1 LPTSRR
7 SIAPAEVQ
15 REPNLDTS
23 AALFCKPGENLV
35 TPANSAAPRKR
46 WYAVLYIQVLIAI
59 IIGILIG
66 YFSPKIGI
74 ALKPLG
80 DAFVGLIRIM
90 IAPVIFCVIVQGIA
104 SMADLKKVGKVGVK
118 ALIYF
123 EVVSTLALLIGIVVA
138 VVLHPGAGL
147 NINSATLDPKAA
159 AVYVGRA
166 KETGFIPFLLSF
178 IPRTFVDALAGGEVP
193 QVLLISILTGFA
205 IARLGELGARALRAV
220 EVANKVVFAIV
231 RIIVRTAPLG
241 ALGGMAFTVASYG
254 MASLSNLVKLIGSFY
269 LTSLIFIVL
278 VLGVIAAW
286 AGFSIFRFIAYIKD
300 ELLIVLGTSSSE
312 TVLPDMMRKLE
323 GLGASRSVVG
333 LVFPTGY
340 VFNTDGTNIYLTL
353 SVLFL
358 AQATGT
364 QLTFSQIA
372 GILLFALIASKG
384 GSGVTGT
391 GFVTL
396 AAILAAVPAIPI
408 QALALLVGIE
418 KFMSE
423 CRALTNV
430 VGNGVATLVVS
441 RWQGELDSA
450 KMREVMSH
458 PGENNEPKVA

>member
-1 LPTSRR
+1 VSHGK
-7 SIAPAEVQ
+7 
-15 REPNLDTS
+15 S
-23 AALFCKPGENLV
+23 AAQRKP
-35 TPANSAAPRKR
+35 
-46 WYAVLYIQVLIAI
+46 WYTVLYVQVLVAI
-59 IIGILIG
+59 VVGVLIG
-66 YFSPKIGI
+66 RFFPKTGI

-80 DAFVGLIRIM
+80 DGFVALIRMM
-90 IAPVIFCVIVQGIA
+90 IAPVIFCVVVQGIA
-104 SMADLKKVGKVGVK
+104 SMSDLKKVGKVGVK

-123 EVVSTLALLIGIVVA
+123 EVVSTLALIVGIVVA
-138 VVLHPGAGL
+138 VILHPGAGL
-147 NINSATLDPKAA
+147 NIDPATLDPKAA
-159 AVYVGRA
+159 ATYVGRA
-166 KETGFIPFLLSF
+166 KETGIIPFLLGF

-205 IARLGELGARALRAV
+205 IARMGEFGARALRAI
-220 EVANKVVFAIV
+220 EVANKVVFGIIRIV
-231 RIIVRTAPLG
+231 VRAAPLG

-254 MASLSNLVKLIGSFY
+254 MASLSNLIKLIGTFY
-269 LTSLIFIVL
+269 LTSLIFIVV
-278 VLGVIAAW
+278 VLGAIAYW

-323 GLGASRSVVG
+323 GLGASSSVVG

-353 SVLFL
+353 SALFL
-358 AQATGT
+358 AQATNT
-364 QLTFSQIA
+364 HLTLSQIV
-372 GILLFALIASKG
+372 GILFFALIASKG

-396 AAILAAVPAIPI
+396 AAILAAVPAIPV

-430 VGNGVATLVVS
+430 VGNGVATIVVS
-441 RWQGELDSA
+441 RWQGELDTT
-450 KMREVMSH
+450 KMREILAH
-458 PGENNEPKVA
+458 PVENGEAKAG

>member
-1 LPTSRR
+1 
-7 SIAPAEVQ
+7 
-15 REPNLDTS
+15 
-23 AALFCKPGENLV
+23 V
-35 TPANSAAPRKR
+35 TTVKLSSPRKP
-46 WYAVLYIQVLIAI
+46 WYTVLYVQVLIAI
-59 IIGILIG
+59 FVGILIG
-66 YFSPKIGI
+66 RFLPKTGI

-80 DAFVGLIRIM
+80 DAFVSLIRMM
-90 IAPVIFCVIVQGIA
+90 IAPVIFCVVVQGIA
-104 SMADLKKVGKVGVK
+104 SMSDLKKVGKVGIK

-123 EVVSTLALLIGIVVA
+123 EVVSTIALIIGIVVA
-138 VVLHPGAGL
+138 LILHPGSGL
-147 NINSATLDPKAA
+147 NINPATLDPKAA
-159 AVYVGRA
+159 AIYVGRA
-166 KETGFIPFLLSF
+166 KETGLLPFLLGF

-205 IARLGELGARALRAV
+205 IARMGELGARALRAV
-220 EVANKVVFAIV
+220 DIANKVVFGII
-231 RIIVRTAPLG
+231 RIIVRAAPLG
-241 ALGGMAFTVASYG
+241 ALGGMAFTVGSYG
-254 MASLSNLVKLIGSFY
+254 MASLSNLLRLIGTFY
-269 LTSLIFIVL
+269 LTSLIFIVI
-278 VLGVIAAW
+278 VLGAIAYW

-300 ELLIVLGTSSSE
+300 ELFIVLGTSSSE

-353 SVLFL
+353 SALFL
-358 AQATGT
+358 AQATNTHLSFG
-364 QLTFSQIA
+364 QVA

-396 AAILAAVPAIPI
+396 AAILAAVPAIPV

-430 VGNGVATLVVS
+430 VGNGVATIVVS
-441 RWQGELDSA
+441 RWQGELDAA
-450 KMREVMSH
+450 KMRDVMAH
-458 PGENNEPKVA
+458 PGENSEPKVA

>member
-1 LPTSRR
+1 M
-7 SIAPAEVQ
+7 
-15 REPNLDTS
+15 S
-23 AALFCKPGENLV
+23 AAD
-35 TPANSAAPRKR
+35 SAAPRKHKR
-46 WYAVLYIQVLIAI
+46 WYSVLYIQVLIAI
-59 IIGILIG
+59 AVGILIG
-66 YFSPKIGI
+66 RFFPKTGI

-80 DAFVGLIRIM
+80 DAFVGLIRMM

-104 SMADLKKVGKVGVK
+104 GMADLKKVGKVGIK
-118 ALIYF
+118 TLIYF
-123 EVVSTLALLIGIVVA
+123 EVVSTLALAIGIVVA
-138 VVLHPGAGL
+138 VIIRPGAGL
-147 NINSATLDPKAA
+147 NINPATLDPNAA

-166 KETGFIPFLLSF
+166 RETGFIPFLLNF
-178 IPRTFVDALAGGEVP
+178 IPHSFVTALTSGEVP

-205 IARLGELGARALRAV
+205 MARLGEFGVRALRAI
-220 EVANKVVFAIV
+220 EVANKVVFAII
-231 RIIVRTAPLG
+231 RIIIRTAPLG
-241 ALGGMAFTVASYG
+241 ALGGMAFTVGSYG
-254 MASLSNLVKLIGSFY
+254 MASLSNLVKLIGTFY
-269 LTSLIFIVL
+269 LTSIIFVVIVL
-278 VLGVIAAW
+278 GAIAWW

-353 SVLFL
+353 SALFL

-364 QLTFSQIA
+364 HLTFSQVI
-372 GILLFALIASKG
+372 GLLLFALIASKG

-396 AAILAAVPAIPI
+396 AAILAAVPSIPV
-408 QALALLVGIE
+408 QGLALLVGIE

-441 RWQGELDSA
+441 RWERELDPV
-450 KMREVMSH
+450 KLREVLSQ
-458 PGENNEPKVA
+458 PSENTAPKVA